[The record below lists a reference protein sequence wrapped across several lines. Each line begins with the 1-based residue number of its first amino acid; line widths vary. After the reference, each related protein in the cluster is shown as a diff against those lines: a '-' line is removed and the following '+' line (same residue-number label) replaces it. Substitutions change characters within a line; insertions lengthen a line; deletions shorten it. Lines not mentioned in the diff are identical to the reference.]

1 MGSIGIS
8 VYTYCSFRYSNC
20 DIFHCTEI
28 SETNVYTYIYICV
41 FIHNYIFSMVFLY
54 GTNLVLIGIS
64 NGIILSNFWD
74 FGELFEFYWDIFRD
88 NGDISL
94 PGSSR
99 DGVLSN

>member
-1 MGSIGIS
+1 
-8 VYTYCSFRYSNC
+8 
-20 DIFHCTEI
+20 
-28 SETNVYTYIYICV
+28 
-41 FIHNYIFSMVFLY
+41 MVFLY
-54 GTNLVLIGIS
+54 GINLVLIGIS

>member
-1 MGSIGIS
+1 MAYLYIHIVASDTVIVIYSI
-8 VYTYCSFRYSNC
+8 VQRYLRQMY
-20 DIFHCTEI
+20 IHI
-28 SETNVYTYIYICV
+28 YIYICV

>member
-1 MGSIGIS
+1 MYI
-8 VYTYCSFRYSNC
+8 
-20 DIFHCTEI
+20 H
-28 SETNVYTYIYICV
+28 IYICV